1 MYSKWWL
8 SFALVLLV
16 IGSVGAADGPQFGEP
31 FPGLPQDVKALFD
44 AGVDEFSEPEEA
56 NEGLGPVF
64 NDVSCVA
71 CHSNPAVGG
80 DSTITETRFGRM
92 KGGKFDPM
100 TEFGGSLLQVRGLD
114 PIPRTRAV
122 PSGFPQRPRSWPS
135 ARRPALRA
143 GTRRQRAGRCP
154 ARHRRRPAVPDAGD
168 RRGGEHRDRCDQRAH
183 PRRPVRLEGAGGH
196 AGDVLGGRVPER
208 DGHYLADV
216 SDRTISPTAA
226 PTVWNS
232 ATG

>member
-44 AGVDEFSEPEEA
+44 AGVEEFLAAEEA

-92 KGGKFDPM
+92 KDGKFDPM
-100 TEFGGSLLQVRGLD
+100 TEFGGSLLQVRGVD
-114 PIPRTRAV
+114 PAHRCGPERIPREATIVAKRKTTPLFGLGLVDNVPDVVLLGIAAAQRALTPEIAGATV
-122 PSGFPQRPRSWPS
+122 PM
-135 ARRPALRA
+135 RPAGASASA
-143 GTRRQRAGRCP
+143 GSAGR
-154 ARHRRRPAVPDAGD
+154 RRW
-168 RRGGEHRDRCDQRAH
+168 
-183 PRRPVRLEGAGGH
+183 PR
-196 AGDVLGGRVPER
+196 
-208 DGHYLADV
+208 
-216 SDRTISPTAA
+216 
-226 PTVWNS
+226 W
-232 ATG
+232 

>member
-100 TEFGGSLLQVRGLD
+100 TEFGGSLLQVRGLESD
-114 PIPRTRAV
+114 PAHPCGPERIPAEATIVAKRKTTPLFGLGLV
-122 PSGFPQRPRSWPS
+122 DN
-135 ARRPALRA
+135 
-143 GTRRQRAGRCP
+143 
-154 ARHRRRPAVPDAGD
+154 VPDAVLLGIAAA
-168 RRGGEHRDRCDQRAH
+168 QRALT
-183 PRRPVRLEGAGGH
+183 PDIAGE
-196 AGDVLGGRVPER
+196 ASIVTDATSGRIRAELMN
-208 DGHYLADV
+208 H
-216 SDRTISPTAA
+216 
-226 PTVWNS
+226 
-232 ATG
+232 